1 VATSTTPAQAWQT
14 LLEGNRRFVE
24 GRSERP
30 HQDLDRRAAT
40 AQGQRPFALVFG
52 CMDSRVAAE
61 LVFDRGIGD
70 LAVVRTAGH
79 VVDSG
84 VLGSVEFGV
93 AVLEI
98 PLVVVLGHDRCGA
111 IGVALQ
117 AHGSGRMPGGY
128 LREIVEKVTA
138 SMVTASMVTEGR
150 PGRSLADL
158 DPGLLTEEHV
168 RHTVRLLAERSVT
181 VAERVAEGRCAV
193 VGAGYRLD
201 QGQVRLLESLGP
213 IGTPG

>member
-1 VATSTTPAQAWQT
+1 VASPMTPALAWQT
-14 LLEGNRRFVE
+14 LSEGNARFVD

-30 HQDLDRRAAT
+30 HQDLDRRVAT
-40 AQGQRPFALVFG
+40 ARGQRPFALVFG

-70 LAVVRTAGH
+70 LAVVRTAGQ
-79 VVDSG
+79 VVDGG

-111 IGVALQ
+111 IRAALR
-117 AHGSGRMPGGY
+117 AHGDGRMPGGY

-138 SMVTASMVTEGR
+138 SMVTANR
-150 PGRSLADL
+150 PGQALADL
-158 DPGLLTEEHV
+158 DPDLLTGEHV
-168 RHTVRLLAERSVT
+168 RHTVHLLAERSVT
-181 VAERVAEGRCAV
+181 VAERVADGRCAV
-193 VGAGYRLD
+193 VGAGYQLD
-201 QGQVRLLESLGP
+201 QGRVRLLEALGP
-213 IGTPG
+213 VEVPA

>member
-1 VATSTTPAQAWQT
+1 MATWTTPQQAWRT
-14 LLEGNRRFVE
+14 LLDGNQRFVD

-40 AQGQRPFALVFG
+40 AQRQRPFALVFG

-79 VVDSG
+79 VVDGS

-93 AVLEI
+93 TVLEI

-111 IGVALQ
+111 IGAALR
-117 AHGSGRMPGGY
+117 AHADGRMPGGY

-138 SMVTASMVTEGR
+138 TMVTANR
-150 PGRSLADL
+150 PGQSLADL
-158 DPGLLTEEHV
+158 DPDLLTEEHV
-168 RHTVRLLAERSVT
+168 RHTVHLLTERSVT
-181 VAERVAEGRCAV
+181 VAGRIADGRCAV

-201 QGQVRLLESLGP
+201 QGRVRLLEALGP
-213 IGTPG
+213 VDATA